1 MTFTEFLD
9 FLTPLPSSSATF
21 ILLIRKYAV
30 FLDPLP
36 LLFGRHIWKPPLSLS
51 GVTLSRT
58 TSSGNSV
65 RNLPSSTFSSLP
77 PNSGDALCC
86 LPSILPFFPLI
97 QKCQQ
102 HLFCSALLLRRYL
115 VLSPLP
121 LSFRWK
127 PSVQCGIPTS
137 LTFALLDSV
146 SGHRR

>member
-1 MTFTEFLD
+1 MDGRSEGERSRIWGLQYMTFTEFLD

-86 LPSILPFFPLI
+86 LPSFLPSLLSSDSEMPTTSVL
-97 QKCQQ
+97 
-102 HLFCSALLLRRYL
+102 LCSAPAA
-115 VLSPLP
+115 VFSALS
-121 LSFRWK
+121 S
-127 PSVQCGIPTS
+127 PS
-137 LTFALLDSV
+137 LF
-146 SGHRR
+146 